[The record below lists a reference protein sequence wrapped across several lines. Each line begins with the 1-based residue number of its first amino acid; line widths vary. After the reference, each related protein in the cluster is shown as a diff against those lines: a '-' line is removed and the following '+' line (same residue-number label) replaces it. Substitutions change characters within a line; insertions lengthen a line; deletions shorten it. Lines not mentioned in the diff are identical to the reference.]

1 MLKKIVMATLLFASF
16 AGGSNAEDGYDLWL
30 RYKKCDQP
38 ELLASYR
45 NHFSGIFL
53 AGNHP
58 SIDAAFSEMVH
69 GLSGI
74 MDKNIPLLKSPQ
86 EGAILIGT
94 VTELFPHLQ
103 KLSPSFKM
111 PVVPQKKEGYVV
123 VRMPYKQH
131 GPTII
136 TSTSPIGVLYGS
148 FHLLRLLQS
157 QRPVE
162 KLAANESPALDLRI

>member
-38 ELLASYR
+38 DLLASYR

-111 PVVPQKKEGYVV
+111 PVVPKKKGGLCGGQNALQTT
-123 VRMPYKQH
+123 RAHHHHFNFTNRCPIRQL
-131 GPTII
+131 
-136 TSTSPIGVLYGS
+136 SPVAIAAEPDPCCKIS
-148 FHLLRLLQS
+148 S
-157 QRPVE
+157 Q
-162 KLAANESPALDLRI
+162 